1 MIVVT
6 SFSYGA
12 SLLNKENQIISRKK
26 GCVMKSNKQ
35 SKLNSIFSLFIFSLV
50 FTFITA
56 CSSTGPKKVVLD
68 QSSKKKPSWAESSKL
83 SWKKKNHIFFKS
95 AHTIRADERANGCI
109 DLAKLDTK
117 ENLISEVKDE
127 IKGSID
133 NAQQSISVDAEVV
146 LGKVRSSGFEG
157 AISGLRFTESYWEK
171 YELSNGE
178 AATTCYVLSQ
188 IEEKDYIKMK
198 KNVLKRVIA
207 LEPRIKEAI
216 NKKQINFFDG
226 SERKINNLSGE

>member
-1 MIVVT
+1 MKKQLTTLLIS
-6 SFSYGA
+6 SFT
-12 SLLNKENQIISRKK
+12 LIL
-26 GCVMKSNKQ
+26 M
-35 SKLNSIFSLFIFSLV
+35 
-50 FTFITA
+50 TA
-56 CSSTGPKKVVLD
+56 CSSTGPKKNILD
-68 QSSKKKPSWAESSKL
+68 QSSSKKPSWAESSKI
-83 SWKKKNHIFFKS
+83 SWKKKNHIFFK
-95 AHTIRADERANGCI
+95 ATHTVRADERANGCL

-117 ENLISEVKDE
+117 ENLISEVKNE

-178 AATTCYVLSQ
+178 AATTCHVLSQ

-198 KNVLKRVIA
+198 KNVLRKVIA
-207 LEPRIKEAI
+207 VEPRIKDAI
-216 NKKQINFFDG
+216 KKKQINFFN
-226 SERKINNLSGE
+226 ERNPSQNNN

>member
-1 MIVVT
+1 MTRNSRERSESTLLYIKSIHKPKFTFKFWSQKDPSYYGSQNSIMIVVT

-12 SLLNKENQIISRKK
+12 SLLNKESQIISRKK
-26 GCVMKSNKQ
+26 GCTMKSNKQ

-178 AATTCYVLSQ
+178 ASYHLLCFIS
-188 IEEKDYIKMK
+188 D
-198 KNVLKRVIA
+198 
-207 LEPRIKEAI
+207 
-216 NKKQINFFDG
+216 
-226 SERKINNLSGE
+226 